1 MSDFSDL
8 CPLFNTGVYGEITL
22 PYVFIGSRSTTN
34 KFEGGLPFG
43 RSVIVTACYVKKHT
57 TCASTT
63 AAMKVKFAKAATWGA
78 TQTVF
83 SSFQLSKT
91 VTTQVVGK
99 YMTMTTTA
107 KTFGA
112 TDVLH
117 MVSGAKEA
125 VASVHVSAVIR
136 YKEK

>member
-8 CPLFNTGVYGEITL
+8 CPLFNTGMYSELTL
-22 PYVFIGSRSTTN
+22 PYFTLTARSTTN
-34 KFEGGLPFG
+34 QFEGGFPFG
-43 RSVIVTACYVKKHT
+43 RSVIVTAAYVKKHT
-57 TCASTT
+57 TPTSTT
-63 AAMKVKFAKAATWGA
+63 AAITVKLAKAATWAA

-83 SSFQLSKT
+83 ASKKLSKT
-91 VTTQVVGK
+91 TTTQVVGR
-99 YMTMTTTA
+99 YLTMTVTA

-117 MVSGAKEA
+117 VVSGSKETIGE
-125 VASVHVSAVIR
+125 HVSILVR

>member
-22 PYVFIGSRSTTN
+22 PYVNLASRSTTN

-43 RSVIVTACYVKKHT
+43 RSVIVTAAYVKKHT
-57 TCASTT
+57 DISTT
-63 AAMKVKFAKAATWGA
+63 ASMTLKISKAATYSA

-83 SSFQLSKT
+83 SSFKLSGT
-91 VTTQVVGK
+91 TTTQALGK
-99 YMTMTTTA
+99 YLTMTTTA

-117 MVSGAKEA
+117 LASSAKETNQK
-125 VASVHVSAVIR
+125 HVSVIVR